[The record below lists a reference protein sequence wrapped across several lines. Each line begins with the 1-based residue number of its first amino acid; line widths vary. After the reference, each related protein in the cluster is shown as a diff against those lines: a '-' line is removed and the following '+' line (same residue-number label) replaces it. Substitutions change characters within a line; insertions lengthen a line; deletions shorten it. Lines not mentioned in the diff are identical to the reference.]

1 VVVYCRPIEKE
12 LMMAIADE
20 TIRALP
26 KAELHVH
33 LEGTFGQER
42 LRQLNQGRGSNPPIS
57 LDGPLEFSGLSQFL
71 AFLDWCCGLVTTTD
85 EVAQVA
91 YDFAGRANRD
101 GTVYA
106 EVIVNPT
113 HWPAFSVPELVEAID
128 AGFARAA
135 SDGLTDCRILVSLLR
150 TQTAE
155 EAEGLVRWMIGS
167 PPGRVVGLSVDGNEA
182 AAGRTGPK
190 FASAFRLAG
199 EAGLGRTAH
208 AGESSGPEGV
218 EDALDLLGASRIDH
232 GVRAIESPALVSR
245 LADQQIP
252 LNVCPI
258 SNGVLMYPDLS
269 QHPLPRL
276 VRAGVAVTINTDD
289 PALLGTDLVK
299 DVATAVKLCD
309 WDVAD
314 LKQMTRTAID
324 AAFCDKDRKREL
336 RALVDAI

>member
-1 VVVYCRPIEKE
+1 MTVDD
-12 LMMAIADE
+12 AA
-20 TIRALP
+20 IRALP
-26 KAELHVH
+26 KVELHVH
-33 LEGTFGQER
+33 LEGTFEPDR
-42 LRQLNQGRGSNPPIS
+42 LRQLSRDRGLNPPIS
-57 LDGPLEFSGLSQFL
+57 LDGLLQFSGLSQFL
-71 AFLDWCCGLVTTTD
+71 EFLDWCCGLMTTPD
-85 EVAQVA
+85 DVAQVA

-113 HWPAFSVPELVEAID
+113 HWPALSAPDLVEAVD
-128 AGFARAA
+128 AGFTRAA
-135 SDGLTDCRILVSLLR
+135 TDGLTDCRILVSLLR

-155 EAEGLVRWMIGS
+155 EAERLVRWMTGT
-167 PPGRVVGLSVDGNEA
+167 PPRRVVGLSVDGNEA

-190 FASAFRLAG
+190 FAAAYRLAG

-218 EDALDLLGASRIDH
+218 EDALDLLGVSRIDH

-245 LADQQIP
+245 LADQQVP

-258 SNGVLMYPDLS
+258 SNGVLLYPDMD

-276 VRAGVAVTINTDD
+276 VQAGVPVTINTDD

-299 DVATAVKLCD
+299 DVATAVNLCD
-309 WDVAD
+309 WDLAD
-314 LKQMTRTAID
+314 LKRMTRTAIE
-324 AAFCDKDRKREL
+324 AAFCDEEQKREL
-336 RALVDAI
+336 RELVDSI